1 MQPFSLFIDGSVNT
15 QTGVG
20 YGAYLLISLDHSP
33 LKELQK
39 QIKLQRFEQTSST
52 QLELQTLLWAL
63 GEITELGCT
72 KDIELTV
79 YTDSQN
85 IIGLPKRR
93 TRLEKNDYYSSKNKR
108 LSHYP
113 LYQALY
119 RLTDNIKC
127 HFIKVAGHQPSRDK
141 DEIAQRF
148 TLVDKAAR
156 RSLREALR

>member
-1 MQPFSLFIDGSVNT
+1 MQRLSLFTDGSVNI
-15 QTGVG
+15 QTRVG
-20 YGAYLLISLDHSP
+20 YGAYLLSSLEHSP

-39 QIKLQRFEQTSST
+39 QIKVQRFEQTSST

-63 GEITELGCT
+63 NEINTRACV
-72 KDIELTV
+72 KDITLTV

-85 IIGLPKRR
+85 IIGLPQRR
-93 TRLEKNDYYSSKNKR
+93 ASLERNDYYSSKNKR
-108 LSHYP
+108 LSHYL

-127 HFIKVAGHQPSRDK
+127 DFVKVAGHQPSRDK

-148 TLVDKAAR
+148 ALVDKAAR
-156 RSLREALR
+156 RSLREAFR

>member
-1 MQPFSLFIDGSVNT
+1 MQPFSLFTDGSVNT

-93 TRLEKNDYYSSKNKR
+93 TSKNKR